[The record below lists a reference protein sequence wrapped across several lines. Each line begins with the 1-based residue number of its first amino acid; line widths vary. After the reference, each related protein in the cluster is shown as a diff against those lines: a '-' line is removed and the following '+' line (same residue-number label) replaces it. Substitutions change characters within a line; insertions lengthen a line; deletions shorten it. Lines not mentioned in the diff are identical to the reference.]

1 MYEFMR
7 KKLEN
12 LPKNA
17 IVFVIISPQ
26 HQQDMNIFLLK
37 YWMDLAKRN
46 GAYISLNRP
55 YGNLLDTLNM
65 AKIDPNKLFFID
77 CVTKNEYDVPNC
89 YFLKSQQNL
98 SNLSI
103 AVSTVMKTE
112 KPSFVFLDSL
122 NTVSLYNEKDAAIK
136 FTHFLITKLRKNN
149 IDGLIVGIQD
159 EKNKD
164 FITNISQ
171 FCDKVID
178 ISDTSSF
185 I

>member
-112 KPSFVFLDSL
+112 KPSFVFCTFETSSNSKEICCLFKCFS
-122 NTVSLYNEKDAAIK
+122 NFS
-136 FTHFLITKLRKNN
+136 
-149 IDGLIVGIQD
+149 
-159 EKNKD
+159 
-164 FITNISQ
+164 ISSSP
-171 FCDKVID
+171 D
-178 ISDTSSF
+178 ISSKPV
-185 I
+185 